1 MIYYVIQVKTGGE
14 EIYLRSARKALE
26 DQETGPRLLW
36 LRRRLDLR
44 KRGRTRDALAPVFP
58 GYIFLETE
66 SLSND
71 MYWALRRAIGFYKFL
86 PNNHDVKSL
95 AGHDRELLLHL
106 VRLGEVVEKSKVY
119 FDENNQIRVTE
130 GALEGLEGEIVKV
143 DRRKKRA
150 KVRLSLY
157 ENSFLVDFGFEVM
170 ELVKTNEPNEE

>member
-95 AGHDRELLLHL
+95 AGHDRELLVAIGCVLSIVL
-106 VRLGEVVEKSKVY
+106 RGSGVLAQELEVVHH
-119 FDENNQIRVTE
+119 
-130 GALEGLEGEIVKV
+130 L
-143 DRRKKRA
+143 
-150 KVRLSLY
+150 
-157 ENSFLVDFGFEVM
+157 
-170 ELVKTNEPNEE
+170 